1 MKSSAIRNQRIAGAF
16 FVGLYRLV
24 FIDVF
29 REVTT
34 CHLAL
39 KYAQIG
45 AFSGVE
51 RNKKALRNHVP
62 DKFKGVCEME
72 TPSGTQTMTVI
83 NEAGTYK
90 LVFTARNKKTRFGGL
105 ICFRN

>member
-62 DKFKGVCEME
+62 DKFKGVSVLD
-72 TPSGTQTMTVI
+72 TPGGKQK
-83 NEAGTYK
+83 NPLRRADLFPK
-90 LVFTARNKKTRFGGL
+90 LKKALDERNL
-105 ICFRN
+105 Y